1 MCKSSIQKA
10 KGTCFEIL
18 YNTHPE
24 LNSTCSLSTGRRTF
38 SSWRRA
44 NILHLRKLRMCM
56 QSVNL
61 SHNALCMVRKQKLLA
76 KSGSHLFSHLS
87 NLIYIGDSLNSC
99 LVAVVCV
106 DPDVL
111 KDWAAS
117 ENIKVIV
124 SKTSLFTMIF

>member
-1 MCKSSIQKA
+1 
-10 KGTCFEIL
+10 
-18 YNTHPE
+18 
-24 LNSTCSLSTGRRTF
+24 
-38 SSWRRA
+38 
-44 NILHLRKLRMCM
+44 M

-61 SHNALCMVRKQKLLA
+61 LHNALCTVRKQKLFA
-76 KSGSHLFSHLS
+76 KSGSHLLSHRS
-87 NLIYIGDSLNSC
+87 NLMYVGDSFNSC

-117 ENIKVIV
+117 ENIKVITTLPLVTV